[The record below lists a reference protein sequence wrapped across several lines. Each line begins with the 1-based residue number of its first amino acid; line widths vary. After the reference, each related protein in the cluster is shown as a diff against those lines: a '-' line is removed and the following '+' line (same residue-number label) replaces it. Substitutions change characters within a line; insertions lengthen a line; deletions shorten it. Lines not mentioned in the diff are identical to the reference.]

1 MVYGNIYD
9 PEYRN
14 KLLLKELKIAGQDDD
29 DTNDNPDYTAD
40 DDTNNQADGG
50 QEDNTQDTT
59 EAPAD
64 NTTDD
69 GGTFALGDDND
80 PNPDYTVDDTEG
92 GDDGQDPAPDT
103 QDAGGNNGD
112 TLDMAAG
119 DNTDGN
125 PDYTADDTEG
135 GDTGEDPA
143 PEGDG
148 GTLDM
153 AAGGDDGGDNPDY
166 TADDTEGGG
175 DAGDTGGDAGTADTG
190 GGGTLDMAAGDGGG
204 DAGGGDNPDYT
215 DDGGDG
221 GDTGEDG
228 GNTDDTA
235 NTDDATGGEDT
246 GDDGQDPSQYDFGV
260 DDQAKAIKNLE
271 LKQNYQQMYIACDDI
286 LTKISTITNYS
297 DASGILRRVVNM
309 TNDLKKYIEFYLT
322 NTYNTKSYI
331 DNVVNFQKYLT
342 ILNGIRNVLKDT
354 NEGTEKDNKIEESV
368 VSLFRSII

>member
-1 MVYGNIYD
+1 MIYGNIYD

-40 DDTNNQADGG
+40 DTNNQTDGG
-50 QEDNTQDTT
+50 QEDGTQDTG

-64 NTTDD
+64 NTADD
-69 GGTFALGDDND
+69 GGTLALGDDND

-92 GDDGQDPAPDT
+92 GNNGQGPAPDT
-103 QDAGGNNGD
+103 QDAGGDNGGA
-112 TLDMAAG
+112 LDMAAG

-135 GDTGEDPA
+135 EGDTGDTG
-143 PEGDG
+143 GDAG
-148 GTLDM
+148 TTDTGGDSGTLDM

-175 DAGDTGGDAGTADTG
+175 DAGDAGTTNAGGD
-190 GGGTLDMAAGDGGG
+190 GGTLDMAAGDGGG
-204 DAGGGDNPDYT
+204 NAGGGDNPDYT
-215 DDGGDG
+215 DDGVDG
-221 GDTGEDG
+221 GDDG
-228 GNTDDTA
+228 GNTDGTA
-235 NTDDATGGEDT
+235 NTDDTTDGGDT

-309 TNDLKKYIEFYLT
+309 ANDLKKYIEFYLT

-368 VSLFRSII
+368 VSLFRSIV

>member
-135 GDTGEDPA
+135 GDTEEDPA

-175 DAGDTGGDAGTADTG
+175 DAGDAGGDAGTADTG

-235 NTDDATGGEDT
+235 NTDDAT

-309 TNDLKKYIEFYLT
+309 ANDLKKYIEFYLT